1 MAVIGLIKERL
12 KYYIPRSIECT
23 GDIRASVV
31 LPIFQKD
38 GEAHVVLTRRTAK
51 VKAHPGEISF
61 PGGMFEQKDGT
72 TRTTALRE
80 TCEEIGLVG
89 VRGRDI
95 EIVGQLDDMRTLT
108 GFVITPYVGI
118 IPYPYEFKI
127 SPAEVAYLIFLP
139 LAYLQKAD
147 PSIEEAAHQGK
158 VERVQAIYYN
168 NERIWGATCRILLNF
183 RQVLVDGKVQS

>member
-1 MAVIGLIKERL
+1 MAVIDLIKEKL
-12 KYYIPRSIECT
+12 KSYIPRSIECP

-38 GEAHVVLTRRTAK
+38 GEAHVVLTRRTVK
-51 VKAHPGEISF
+51 VKAHPGEISL

-80 TCEEIGLVG
+80 TCEEIG

-127 SPAEVAYLIFLP
+127 STAEVAYLIFLP
-139 LAYLQKAD
+139 LAYVQKAD